1 VLHLGLATQVVLP
14 NTTHSVGR
22 YKVLATLTGVEYSIY
37 TSCRGTAP
45 ILHYEIHFVKWF
57 LHKEAQRMDLL
68 LDETT
73 HDLIFINGACPVTT
87 VATQTVAQK
96 LKVHLQT
103 FLGEWFLDED
113 VGIPYH
119 QKIFGKHSSNQA
131 VDLIFQTKILET
143 AGVLEIIEFDSM
155 LDVGTRRYSLTF
167 VVRTTDGLTDQIT
180 LSV

>member
-1 VLHLGLATQVVLP
+1 
-14 NTTHSVGR
+14 
-22 YKVLATLTGVEYSIY
+22 
-37 TSCRGTAP
+37 
-45 ILHYEIHFVKWF
+45 
-57 LHKEAQRMDLL
+57 MDLL

-73 HDLIFINGACPVTT
+73 HDIIFINGACPVTA

-113 VGIPYH
+113 IGIPYH

-143 AGVLEIIEFDSM
+143 SGVLEIVEFDST